1 MLSSFE
7 LIAVLLVL
15 TATLG
20 WTNEK
25 ILGFPDTVGVLVM
38 GLAASFVLLLVN
50 LLLPGARIYY
60 ELEQVIRQIDF
71 RKAVLEGMLAFLLFA
86 GALHVD
92 FSELRNRAW
101 VVSLMATIGVV
112 ISTAIVGTGF
122 WLVSYALGQPIPLSW
137 ALVFGALI
145 SPTDPVAVLAT
156 LKAVHVP
163 KSLQIDMTGESLFN
177 DGVGVV
183 VFTVILALAA
193 GMTPGTHPEHQTISD
208 IGGVV
213 ELLALE
219 ALGGGLLGLVTG
231 FIAYRAMKA
240 VDNYA
245 LEVLVSL
252 ALVMGT
258 YALAARLGTSGP
270 IAVVVAGLLVGNQG
284 AAHAMSDLT
293 QRYLFGFWTLVD
305 EILNSILFLLIGLEV
320 LVLRFEVAITWLPL
334 AAIPLVLLARLAAVA
349 ATPLVLSRSNEF
361 VRGTIPVMT
370 WGGLRGGISVALA
383 LSVPEVPEKAA
394 ILAATYAVVIF
405 SLVVQGL
412 TLGRVARRTALAEQK
427 AQS

>member
-1 MLSSFE
+1 MLSPFE

-15 TATLG
+15 TAVLG

-25 ILGFPDTVGVLVM
+25 FLGFPDTVGVLVM
-38 GLAASFVLLLVN
+38 GLAASFLLL
-50 LLLPGARIYY
+50 LLNIFLPDAGLYN
-60 ELEQVIRQIDF
+60 ELEKVIRQIDF
-71 RKAVLEGMLAFLLFA
+71 RKAVLDGMLAFLLFA

-92 FSELRNRAW
+92 FSELRDRAW
-101 VVSLMATIGVV
+101 VVSLMATAGVI

-122 WLVSYALGQPIPLSW
+122 WLLSYVLGQPIPIIW

-163 KSLQIDMTGESLFN
+163 KSLQVDMTGESLFN

-183 VFTVILALAA
+183 VFTVMLALAA
-193 GMTPGTHPEHQTISD
+193 GATGGAHPEHQTISSA
-208 IGGVV
+208 GGVV

-219 ALGGGLLGLVTG
+219 ALGGGVLGLVTG
-231 FIAYRAMKA
+231 YFAYRAMKA

-245 LEVLVSL
+245 LEVMISL

-258 YALAARLGTSGP
+258 YALAARFGASGP

-320 LVLRFEVAITWLPL
+320 LVLRFEVSISWLPL
-334 AAIPLVLLARLAAVA
+334 LAIPLVLLGRLAAVA
-349 ATPLVLSRSNEF
+349 TTPLVLSRKNEF

-383 LSVPEVPEKAA
+383 LSVPEVPEKAG

-412 TLGRVARRTALAEQK
+412 SLGSVARRTALDGPDTQT
-427 AQS
+427 